1 MTEHEEGSAKKKA
14 RTEEKYKLICTS
26 FSLESVLAYIRPSST
41 ADWPNLPGRGEPI
54 RLALEEAGVDYEDVV
69 YTQGVKVVTSRIGTA
84 QHFAPPIL
92 QHGDIEISQLPNI
105 MFYLGQKLKLVPED
119 EQGKYRVNQLFLTLA
134 E

>member
-1 MTEHEEGSAKKKA
+1 M
-14 RTEEKYKLICTS
+14 
-26 FSLESVLAYIRPSST
+26 
-41 ADWPNLPGRGEPI
+41 
-54 RLALEEAGVDYEDVV
+54 
-69 YTQGVKVVTSRIGTA
+69 KVVTSRIGTA